1 MSRVVV
7 TRTISAPARQ
17 VWDVFTNL
25 AGRRSWLSDVE
36 FVEEL
41 TPGPFGVGTR
51 WRETRLGARRQ
62 PITEE
67 LEVTALDP
75 GRSCTITLAGAGA
88 HYQLTYAFTPIDV
101 GSHRGATTVAA
112 VYEGRPHGLTN
123 RFLMFFLGG
132 FDARTVEGALRD
144 DLDAL
149 AKSVDARAV
158 PNSARSARSARAWP
172 RAS

>member
-17 VWDVFTNL
+17 VWEVFTDL
-25 AGRRSWLSDVE
+25 AGRGSWLSDVE
-36 FVEEL
+36 SVEEL
-41 TPGPFGVGTR
+41 TPGAAFGPGTR
-51 WRETRLGARRQ
+51 WRETRLGHRG
-62 PITEE
+62 PTTEE
-67 LEVTALDP
+67 LEVVAMDP

-88 HYQLTYAFTPIDV
+88 HYQLTYGFTPIEV
-101 GSHRGATTVAA
+101 GAHRGGTTVSA

-149 AKSVDARAV
+149 ATACLARGTVDPAA
-158 PNSARSARSARAWP
+158 A
-172 RAS
+172 